1 MKRTVLF
8 AVLFL
13 STISS
18 QALAERG
25 DHYWLADLGLMM
37 VDNSDNPD
45 NLTILGLKY
54 GYGLTERLALETDYT
69 MSLSGGAYEDKDI
82 NEDGEYSVWLLG
94 VNAAYRQVFMENF
107 YFKGK
112 LGLSYGEQ
120 KRTNSEVSTEKE
132 DVTSI
137 TGGLGVGF
145 LAGKVVGSSLTA
157 EAELTMHDSDL
168 MSFTVGANVTF

>member
-13 STISS
+13 SIFTG
-18 QALAERG
+18 QASAESG
-25 DHYWLADLGLMM
+25 DQYWLADLGYMWKDAKDDPDALM
-37 VDNSDNPD
+37 
-45 NLTILGLKY
+45 ILGLKY
-54 GYGLTERLALETDYT
+54 GYGLTEKLALEVDYT
-69 MSLSGGAYEDKDI
+69 QSLSGGSYKTDVDG
-82 NEDGEYSVWLLG
+82 DGEYSVWLLG
-94 VNAAYRQVFMENF
+94 ANAAYRQVFMENF

-112 LGLSYGEQ
+112 LGLSYGEE
-120 KRTNSEVSTEKE
+120 KRTNSLDLTDKE

>member
-13 STISS
+13 SIFTG
-18 QALAERG
+18 QASAESG
-25 DHYWLADLGLMM
+25 DQYWLADLGLMM
-37 VDNSDNPD
+37 VDNGDDPD

-54 GYGLTERLALETDYT
+54 GYGLTEKLALEIDYT
-69 MSLSGGAYEDKDI
+69 QSLSGGAYEDKDI

-94 VNAAYRQVFMENF
+94 ANAAYRQVFMKSF

-112 LGLSYGEQ
+112 LGLSYGEE
-120 KRTNSEVSTEKE
+120 KRTSSLDPTDKE

-168 MSFTVGANVTF
+168 MSFTIGANVTF